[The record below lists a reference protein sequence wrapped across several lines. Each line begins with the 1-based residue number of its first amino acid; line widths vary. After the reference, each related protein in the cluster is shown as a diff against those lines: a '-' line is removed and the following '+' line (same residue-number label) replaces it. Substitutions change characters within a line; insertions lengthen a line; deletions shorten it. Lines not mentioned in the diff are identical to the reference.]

1 MALNQNQNKPDIQVI
16 KYFPIL
22 DLKKKKKKE
31 FILRFNLTSESIDCM
46 DQMVP
51 MMSSLNEYIVEWGG
65 ENAQSV
71 TVMRGRENDQYL
83 MKNEIYFTPRY
94 IYEKK

>member
-1 MALNQNQNKPDIQVI
+1 
-16 KYFPIL
+16 
-22 DLKKKKKKE
+22 
-31 FILRFNLTSESIDCM
+31 M